1 MIHELA
7 EAYGIRNLQT
17 LVFFENQ
24 VPNFYKGNLTEEAV
38 LEWLKELQAS
48 DEIET
53 VSDQVV
59 ELVIDKCDYLAVLFC
74 DLKNEES
81 VLEWLIDDDNHELP
95 DEIET
100 VNLRMLN
107 KLVEESPF
115 LAVYFY
121 KTDCHECERVLMEL
135 ENIDDECDILGID
148 LVKIFDPEAAKQY
161 NVENLPA
168 VAFFSKQV
176 AVFYDGDL
184 YDEEALLKWLTSND
198 VFEIQDEI
206 EEVNRKMLEKLLEDN
221 EFVAV
226 FFYENNCPK
235 CDEVLQELKRID
247 DEADDL
253 EIMFVKIK
261 DPRYAKKYGIAQ
273 LPALV
278 YFRKKFPSIYRRN
291 LLEEEEVLE
300 WLRKNRYRHPELNL
314 FMYGLSSY

>member
-1 MIHELA
+1 MM
-7 EAYGIRNLQT
+7 N
-17 LVFFENQ
+17 VM
-24 VPNFYKGNLTEEAV
+24 
-38 LEWLKELQAS
+38 S
-48 DEIET
+48 
-53 VSDQVV
+53 
-59 ELVIDKCDYLAVLFC
+59 
-74 DLKNEES
+74 S
-81 VLEWLIDDDNHELP
+81 VLIS
-95 DEIET
+95 
-100 VNLRMLN
+100 LR
-107 KLVEESPF
+107 F
-115 LAVYFY
+115 LA
-121 KTDCHECERVLMEL
+121 
-135 ENIDDECDILGID
+135 
-148 LVKIFDPEAAKQY
+148 
-161 NVENLPA
+161 
-168 VAFFSKQV
+168 FFRKQV

-235 CDEVLQELKRID
+235 CDEALQELERID

-278 YFRKKFPSIYRRN
+278 YFRKKFPSIYRGN

-314 FMYGLSSY
+314 FMYGLAAISLSFVIYTIFLIYCFNKSKDKKE